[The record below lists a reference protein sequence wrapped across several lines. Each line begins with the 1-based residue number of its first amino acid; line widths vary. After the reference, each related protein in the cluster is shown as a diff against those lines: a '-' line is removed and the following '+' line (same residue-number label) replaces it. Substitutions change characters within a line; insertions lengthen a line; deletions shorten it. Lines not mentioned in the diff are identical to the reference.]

1 MSKERQGL
9 MTPVQEKFADS
20 IWDNKGL
27 LELADGYIIKAGD
40 DIGLQKAKEQ
50 IPEKYWPMLY
60 GMVDQLFV
68 ILGSKSE

>member
-1 MSKERQGL
+1 MEKRQGL
-9 MTPVQEKFADS
+9 MTPNQQKFADLM
-20 IWDNKGL
+20 WDNTGVM
-27 LELADGYIIKAGD
+27 ELADGWIIKAGD

-60 GMVDQLFV
+60 DMVDKLFV